1 MRPRIL
7 WNVFNLLIT
16 SISYS
21 KYSKYNICILQPS
34 LIKLLDILRWKRRH
48 YYSSNNI
55 DDKFERLTISAI
67 LNDAYTLS
75 KKLC

>member
-1 MRPRIL
+1 M
-7 WNVFNLLIT
+7 
-16 SISYS
+16 
-21 KYSKYNICILQPS
+21 
-34 LIKLLDILRWKRRH
+34 LDILRWKRRH

-55 DDKFERLTISAI
+55 GDKFERLTISAI